1 MNGTLTESERST
13 PAVET
18 RSLVKVYG
26 GRRVVDG
33 IDLALPI
40 GKVYGMLG
48 PNGAGKTTTINMLTT
63 LLKPDQG
70 VAKVFG
76 HDVQKEADRV
86 RSLIGLTGQYASLDE
101 KLSAYENLFIFS
113 RLQGFSPKGARDK
126 AGSLL
131 AEFDLEDSSGKL
143 VEDFSGGMRRRLDL
157 AVSLISEPPLLF
169 LDEPTTGL
177 DPRNRARIWDMIR
190 GLVSKGTTVL
200 LTTQYLDEVDQ
211 LADRIAVIDRGR
223 IVAEGTPNELKASI
237 GTTTLHLRLVAKG
250 DIGRAL
256 GLVEKVL
263 GAKGVVTDGS
273 GITAPMKAADH
284 VAELLIALR
293 DADIGL
299 SEISVQKP
307 TLDEVFLT
315 ITGVPVGEVR
325 MEKPDDK

>member
-1 MNGTLTESERST
+1 MNGTLTESERSG

-33 IDLALPI
+33 IDLVLPV

-63 LLKPDQG
+63 LLRPDHG

-76 HDVQKEADRV
+76 HDVRKEPDRV

-131 AEFDLEDSSGKL
+131 TEFELGDSAGKL

-157 AVSLISEPPLLF
+157 AVSLISQPPLLF

-190 GLVSKGTTVL
+190 VLVSKGTTVL

-211 LADRIAVIDRGR
+211 LADKIAVIDHGR
-223 IVAEGTPNELKASI
+223 IVAEGTANELKASI
-237 GTTTLHLRLVAKG
+237 GTTTLHLQLVAKG
-250 DIGRAL
+250 ELGRAL
-256 GLVEKVL
+256 GLVERVL
-263 GAKGVVTDGS
+263 GAKGVVTDEL

-284 VAELLIALR
+284 VAELLLALR
-293 DADIGL
+293 EAKIGL

-315 ITGVPVGEVR
+315 ITGVPVGEGR
-325 MEKPDDK
+325 REKPDDK